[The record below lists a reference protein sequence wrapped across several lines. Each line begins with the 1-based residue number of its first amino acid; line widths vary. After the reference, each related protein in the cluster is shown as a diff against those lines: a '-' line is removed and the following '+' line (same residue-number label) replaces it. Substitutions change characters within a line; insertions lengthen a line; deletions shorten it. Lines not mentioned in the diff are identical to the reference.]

1 MPAASGLPS
10 YTLPPSSA
18 PASPPPSTSGHP
30 IDKPAAPDGHPVL
43 DRPTAPG
50 ATSEAAP
57 TAPFGVVASDQSR
70 RPFGGPLAQVS
81 TPPARYPTSSDPF
94 APAPQQRGRGTVYGG
109 PVAHSPIDMT
119 MPVSMN
125 ALENSGSLTGHILAQ
140 GWDQG
145 ADTGRRSNV
154 KVAIAML
161 VVVLFLVGISLL
173 FLATA
178 GSAFSDWIHGIVKG

>member
-18 PASPPPSTSGHP
+18 PASPPP
-30 IDKPAAPDGHPVL
+30 PA
-43 DRPTAPG
+43 G
-50 ATSEAAP
+50 ATSEATPTAP
-57 TAPFGVVASDQSR
+57 AAPFGVVASDRSR
-70 RPFGGPLAQVS
+70 RPFGGTVAEVS

-109 PVAHSPIDMT
+109 PVAQSPIDMT

-145 ADTGRRSNV
+145 ADTARRSNV

-161 VVVLFLVGISLL
+161 VVLLFLVGMSLL

-178 GSAFSDWIHGIVKG
+178 GTAFSDWIHGIVKG